1 MFKSI
6 LCLNGL
12 LPNKNTI
19 KTLAKD
25 SKIMIAADGAAN
37 KLIRKNIVPS
47 YIIGDLDSLDTKQS
61 WVNSKIINIQDQ
73 NTTDFEK
80 CIDYIN
86 TNMLFPTLV
95 LGINGGEIDHI
106 IDNLNKFIKYSST
119 IPMMFFDMPNKWGI
133 AMTRTLLIN
142 TELSNIVSIFPF
154 LQNTHLKSQG
164 LQWELNSDEHSILQ
178 NTSTRN
184 KTTTK
189 NAIIQSS
196 HDSVLVITESKKV
209 PFKFLD

>member
-12 LPNKNTI
+12 LPNTKTI
-19 KTLAKD
+19 KALSKN
-25 SKIMIAADGAAN
+25 SKIIIAADGAAN
-37 KLIRKNIVPS
+37 QLAKKNINPD
-47 YIIGDLDSLDTKQS
+47 YIIGDLDSLDNKYN
-61 WVNSKIINIQDQ
+61 WVNSKIIKIPDQ

-119 IPMMFFDMPNKWGI
+119 IPMIFFDTPNKWGI
-133 AMTRTLLIN
+133 AMTSTLSIN
-142 TELSNIVSIFPF
+142 TEVSNIVSIFPF

-164 LQWELNSDEHSILQ
+164 LHWELNSDKHSILQ

-184 KTTTK
+184 KTTTEHT
-189 NAIIQSS
+189 IIQSS
-196 HDSVLVITESKKV
+196 QDKVLVITESKKM
-209 PFKFLD
+209 PFKLLY